1 MENNPRYI
9 QDPNFRIS
17 SLMQKALDWWMEMPM
32 VDIYE
37 NLGWANLVLLYYPSK
52 TNCQDVTNEEIL
64 FMYIQE
70 NNL

>member
-9 QDPNFRIS
+9 QDPKFRIS
-17 SLMQKALDWWMEMPM
+17 SLIQRALDWWMEMPM
-32 VDIYE
+32 VDLCG
-37 NLGWANLVLLYYPSK
+37 NLGWANLVLFYYPSK
-52 TNCQDVTNEEIL
+52 TDCQDVTNEEIL